1 MYRLLLLFCL
11 SSFLLTAQEKTL
23 LHTPAI
29 APDGQSISFS
39 FQGDIW
45 TMDLDQRQPIRL
57 TIHEAYESNPVFSAD
72 GTQLA
77 FESNR
82 FGNADIFTIP
92 AGGGRPERLT
102 YHSTGDELSQWTGSG
117 DLYFTTDRN
126 YQQVSWDEEIY
137 KVSENGGTP
146 VRVAGATG
154 EQPALSPNGRY
165 LAFVRGACRYARE
178 AYQGSAN
185 NDIWIYD
192 TENETY
198 HQITTNLGNDFMP
211 RWKSDGEL
219 LFISPR
225 NNRYN
230 LRQIRLGEDLEAAED
245 NYLTDFSEEGV
256 RHFDVAGDK
265 IIMERGASLWL
276 KDGAASAERLEIEI
290 ATDYRFDLNK
300 TEKYSS
306 DAEQYDIAPSGEY
319 VCLLIKGEVFVQK
332 LDKEEKR
339 TVNLSDHP
347 YREKKALWLNDS
359 AIIFNSDRNG
369 GQYDLYSVTSADP
382 NKPNL
387 WKSLKHQ
394 VTRLTETEADELD
407 FWLSPDGSE
416 IVYQEGPR
424 KLVKA
429 EISAGEIS
437 SKETLLDAWNMPRE
451 IQWSPDGKYLAYSRP
466 DLNFNSE
473 IYIHPLEGDS
483 DPVNVS
489 MHPRGD
495 RSPFWSPDGSK
506 LGFLSARNNS
516 DYDLWFAWLNRD
528 DWLKT
533 KEDLEEGLY
542 YDKEKDTTKPTEN
555 VDIDLDNIYMR
566 LEQVTSLAGNESR
579 VLIGKKGEK
588 FYFTAG
594 SPSASGYDLF
604 SIKYD
609 GSEIKQITKGGT
621 RPRDLQWGPDYKKIY
636 YNKSGVVYSVNPAK
650 GKSQRFSYQARIEH
664 DKLQERKQ
672 IFNEV
677 WKLLNQNFYDPD
689 FHGRD
694 WDSLRNRYEERVMS
708 ASTNQDFRNMINL
721 MLGQVNASHMGYY
734 NAGEEETQSNR
745 TGLLGAEVRP
755 VKNGLEVLRVVRNSP
770 ADRPHSKLVP
780 GDVITAVNGM
790 EVTSETNIYAMLND
804 YSGDQV
810 LLRID
815 PAKADVE
822 RPYVEESN
830 EVVIRPTYSIRREL
844 YEEWVQERKKLTE
857 KYSDGKLGYIHIQ
870 GMDMNSFE
878 RFERELTA
886 SGAGK
891 EGIIIDVRFNGG
903 GWTTDYLMAVLNV
916 RQHAYTVPRGATDN
930 LTEKHPDFSD
940 YYPYSERLPLS
951 WWTKPAAALC
961 NESSYSNAEIFSHA
975 FKNLGHGPLIG
986 QPTFGAVIST
996 GGTRLMDGSFVRLPF
1011 RGWYVK
1017 KTGENM
1023 EKDPAV
1029 PDILVENPP
1038 NAREMQEDP
1047 QLRKAVERLLEEL

>member
-1 MYRLLLLFCL
+1 
-11 SSFLLTAQEKTL
+11 
-23 LHTPAI
+23 
-29 APDGQSISFS
+29 
-39 FQGDIW
+39 
-45 TMDLDQRQPIRL
+45 MDLDERQPIRL

-117 DLYFTTDRN
+117 DIYFTTDRN

-178 AYQGSAN
+178 AYEGSAN

-198 HQITTNLGNDFMP
+198 HQITTNPGNDFMP
-211 RWKSDGEL
+211 RWKSEDEL
-219 LFISPR
+219 LFISAR

-230 LRQIRLGEDLEAAED
+230 LRQIRLGENLEAAED
-245 NYLTDFSEEGV
+245 NYLTDFREEGV

-621 RPRDLQWGPDYKKIY
+621 RPQDLQWGPDYKKIY

-815 PAKADVE
+815 PAKAEVE